1 MLEDIEIIS
10 KLKEE
15 KNLNEISKEL
25 DISLFDV
32 HKRIMKLKNEG
43 YVLIRMIHD
52 DGNINYF
59 VKYYPE
65 FVKTNSVTLK
75 LCNRS
80 KFSAMLISDTHFGNE
95 FEHLDYL
102 DKVYEYCKECDIHI
116 IINGGDLVDGGF
128 SQGNQS
134 ISDPI
139 KQVDYVLENHPFD
152 ESIIN
157 LICLGN
163 HDFSLYKSGIDIKT
177 VLENSRNDLIPMGY
191 GLGIINVENDQIFV
205 KHCIP
210 EYTFES
216 IEKKFILE
224 GHKHKMAVS
233 EENGLLVNIP
243 TLSNLVLGKHEF
255 PGAIRMDLTFDNEGI
270 INVGRFEQFIFTEK
284 MHTISELI
292 INFDI
297 DHTHLYEKDI
307 RPKIKSKQGYNGLSQ
322 TEKFNQRWN
331 RN

>member
-1 MLEDIEIIS
+1 MFEDLDIIS

-15 KNLNEISKEL
+15 KNINEISKEL
-25 DISLFDV
+25 GISLLDV
-32 HKRIMKLKNEG
+32 HKRIMGLKNKG
-43 YVLIRMIHD
+43 YVLIRIIHD

-75 LCNRS
+75 LCNKS

-95 FEHLDYL
+95 AEHLDYL
-102 DKVYEYCKECDIHI
+102 DNVYEYCKNCDIHV
-116 IINGGDLVDGGF
+116 IINGGDLVDGAF

-139 KQVDYVLENHPFD
+139 KQVNYVLENHPFD

-177 VLENSRNDLIPMGY
+177 VLENYRNDLIPMGY

-205 KHCIP
+205 KHCIF
-210 EYTFES
+210 EYTFETLD
-216 IEKKFILE
+216 KKFVLE
-224 GHKHKMAVS
+224 GHKHKMAFS
-233 EENGLLVNIP
+233 LENGLLVNIP

-255 PGAIRMDLTFDNEGI
+255 PGAVRMDLTFDSDGT
-270 INVGRFEQFIFTEK
+270 INTGRFEQFIFTDK
-284 MHTISELI
+284 MHTINEITL
-292 INFDI
+292 NVDI

-307 RPKIKSKQGYNGLSQ
+307 RPKIKSKQSCNGLSQ
-322 TEKFNQRWN
+322 IEKFNQRWN